1 MVFVIIYIIYVIG
14 ATRISK
20 IFIIFIILSWLYAVA
35 PKLLLIRT
43 NKSIE
48 FYVQGLILS
57 QKKLILSLGGQ
68 VMDLSQ
74 EVTPGK
80 NHSILYLYLHHR

>member
-20 IFIIFIILSWLYAVA
+20 IFLIFIILSWLYAVA
-35 PKLLLIRT
+35 PKLLLIAGT

-57 QKKLILSLGGQ
+57 QKKEG
-68 VMDLSQ
+68 
-74 EVTPGK
+74 
-80 NHSILYLYLHHR
+80 